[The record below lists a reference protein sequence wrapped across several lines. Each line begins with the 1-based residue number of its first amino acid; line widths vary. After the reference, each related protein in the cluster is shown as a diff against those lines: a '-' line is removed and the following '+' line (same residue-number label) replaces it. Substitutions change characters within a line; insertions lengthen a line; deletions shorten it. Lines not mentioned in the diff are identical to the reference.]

1 MIVLSLESS
10 TQLGG
15 VAIAKDSH
23 ILAAESS
30 LRQQSHS
37 ENLNAFVT
45 TCLRR
50 SGITLDEID
59 VFAVGQGPG
68 SFTGIR
74 VAANIGK
81 TFSYIY
87 KKPLVTIDS
96 LALLAM
102 PVKSNLPVI
111 SIINAYK
118 NMVYFGQ
125 FELLKGPEPI
135 YFKGP
140 MAIPVK
146 DLSDHI
152 KDDVLVVGDGFETYS
167 GFFPESLI
175 NKMHRESQYSDYPRP
190 ETLAIAAGLR
200 AQNGQTIEWN
210 SFVPLYIRASEAEEN
225 KRGVLISPLK

>member
-15 VAIAKDSH
+15 VAIVKDGM

-45 TCLRR
+45 TCLEHC
-50 SGITLDEID
+50 GITLDDID

-102 PVKSNLPVI
+102 PVKSNLPVV

-118 NMVYFGQ
+118 NMVYFGR
-125 FELLKGPEPI
+125 FDLSKGPEPL
-135 YFKGP
+135 YHEGP
-140 MAIPVK
+140 TAIPVK
-146 DLSDHI
+146 DLSEHI
-152 KDDVLVVGDGFETYS
+152 KNDVLVVGDGFETYCE
-167 GFFPESLI
+167 FFPENL
-175 NKMHRESQYSDYPRP
+175 KKKLHRDAQYSDYPKP
-190 ETLAIAAGLR
+190 ETLGLAAELR
-200 AQNGQTIEWN
+200 AHKGQTIEWN